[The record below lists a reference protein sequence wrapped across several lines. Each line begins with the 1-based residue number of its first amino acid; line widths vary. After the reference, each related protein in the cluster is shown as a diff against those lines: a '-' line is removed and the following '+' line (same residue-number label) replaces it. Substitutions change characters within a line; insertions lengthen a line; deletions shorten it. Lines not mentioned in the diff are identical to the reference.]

1 MTMMYST
8 RSLVSTHKLIKKG
21 KKKRKENLAQVGFG
35 LSGLQDVA

>member
-21 KKKRKENLAQVGFG
+21 KKKRKERGVGFG